1 MRSYLKSL
9 IACSAVIVI
18 ATASPTH
25 AQGVFDL
32 GALTSTI
39 TANTAQQGAKPAG
52 AGASVAAMTFK
63 PSMDIRKQNVTAFIG
78 VIKKVNADAG
88 AQLEQ
93 AVSQIDLI
101 DEIGKGVAPYGLRT
115 DSIVD
120 AYSIYMI
127 NAWMAANG
135 RTDDNTKEQADGTKN
150 MVMATF
156 AASPD
161 LAKLSDEDKQKFAEG
176 MMLNAFLYSLMLE
189 ATKTN
194 PEALVNVKKEVR
206 DAAKLLSIDLDLF
219 EMTANGLV
227 RKKK

>member
-1 MRSYLKSL
+1 MRRYLKSL
-9 IACSAVIVI
+9 TAC
-18 ATASPTH
+18 ATAIAIASATPVH

-32 GALTSTI
+32 GALTSSI
-39 TANTAQQGAKPAG
+39 TTNTAQQAG
-52 AGASVAAMTFK
+52 KSAGPVASVAAMTFK
-63 PSMDIRKQNVTAFIG
+63 PSMDVRKQNVTAFID
-78 VIKKVNADAG
+78 VMKKVNAEAG
-88 AQLEQ
+88 AQIEQ
-93 AVSQIDLI
+93 AISQIDLI
-101 DEIGKGVAPYGLRT
+101 DEIGKGIAPYGLRT

-120 AYSIYMI
+120 GYTLYMI

-135 RTDDNTKEQADGTKN
+135 RTDDNTKEQAEGTKN

-156 AASPD
+156 SASPE

-176 MMLNAFLYSLMLE
+176 MILNAFLYSGMLE
-189 ATKTN
+189 SAKAN
-194 PEALVNVKKEVR
+194 PQAMVTVKKEVK

>member
-9 IACSAVIVI
+9 ITCFAVIAV
-18 ATASPTH
+18 ASAYPAH

-52 AGASVAAMTFK
+52 PAPSVAAMTFK
-63 PSMDIRKQNVTAFIG
+63 PAMDIRKQNVTAF
-78 VIKKVNADAG
+78 VDVMKKVNADGG

-93 AVSQIDLI
+93 AISQIDII
-101 DEIGKGVAPYGLRT
+101 DEIGKGIAPYGLRT

-120 AYSIYMI
+120 AYAMYMI

-156 AASPD
+156 SATPD
-161 LAKLSDEDKQKFAEG
+161 LAKLSEEDKQKFAEG
-176 MMLNAFLYSLMLE
+176 MILNAFLYSGMLE